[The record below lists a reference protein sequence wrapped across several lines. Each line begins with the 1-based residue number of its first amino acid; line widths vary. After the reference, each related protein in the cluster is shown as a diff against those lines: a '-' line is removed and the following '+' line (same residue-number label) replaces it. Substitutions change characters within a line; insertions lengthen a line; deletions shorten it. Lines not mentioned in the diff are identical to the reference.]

1 MNKNFEFQSPET
13 TSEILEFISQSL
25 KELKLSSKEAVRAEL
40 MCEEALVKLIEHG
53 DFTKEKFISVNVKKF
68 LGDVSVDL
76 RVPGSEFD
84 FYINAGISFS
94 DDDDSGAIRD
104 LVLRAFSNQIKYK
117 YARNHNSVRIT
128 ALRSQYSNLYRM
140 SAALIL
146 AVIASFVMKNF
157 MSEEITAMINR
168 NIIEPVHS
176 LLLNGLKMCTIP
188 IMFFSII
195 SCFSQTAGGNLSG
208 MKRAGGKMFLLS
220 MFNSIIAVFIGVTVV
235 LMFDVGKGMNLTAI
249 ASPSVSAAQNVSLSF
264 GDMIKNFIPDNFLKP
279 FLEGNMLQLVV
290 LAILVGT
297 AIGASGS
304 KIIVSVFD
312 EVNKLFAKIMEI
324 FLHLMP
330 LLVFCSITSMF
341 ISTGAKTLF
350 LLLGILL
357 AFAASNLLIWFTY
370 YLMIIFIA
378 RLNPGTMFKKSL
390 SSIINAAATCST
402 AAAIPDEMKTAQKL
416 GISEKIYSFLV
427 PLGTLI
433 CKNTLCLIL
442 SILTISIA
450 NCYGIE
456 LTLSQIFLIG
466 IYSIFLPM
474 AMPGIPGILLIAMSS
489 LLALAGCPMDGLS
502 VVAVV
507 DPLADMACTVST
519 VMLVLVSTLIVA
531 KSENQID
538 IEKYN
543 S

>member
-1 MNKNFEFQSPET
+1 MNKKFEFQSPET

-53 DFTKEKFISVNVKKF
+53 DFTREKFISVGVKKF
-68 LGDVSVDL
+68 LGDVSVNL
-76 RVPGSEFD
+76 SVPGSQFD

-94 DDDDSGAIRD
+94 DDDSGAIRD

-157 MSEEITAMINR
+157 MSEEITAMIGR
-168 NIIEPVHS
+168 NILGPVHN
-176 LLLNGLKMCTIP
+176 LLLNCLKMCAIP
-188 IMFFSII
+188 IVFFSII
-195 SCFSQTAGGNLSG
+195 SCFSQTTGGNLSE

-220 MFNSIIAVFIGVTVV
+220 MFNNIIAVFIGIAVV
-235 LMFDVGKGMNLTAI
+235 LMFDVGKGMNLTAF
-249 ASPSVSAAQNVSLSF
+249 SNPSLSAAQNASFSL
-264 GDMIKNFIPDNFLKP
+264 GDMIEGFMPDNFLKP

-290 LAILVGT
+290 LAILFGMAMG
-297 AIGASGS
+297 AIGS
-304 KIIVSVFD
+304 KIVVSVFD
-312 EVNKLFAKIMEI
+312 EINRIFAKIMEL
-324 FLHLMP
+324 FLHLIP

-357 AFAASNLLIWFTY
+357 AFAASCILIWVTY

-390 SSIINAAATCST
+390 SSIINAAATCSS
-402 AAAIPDEMKTAQKL
+402 AAAIPDEMKTSQKL

-442 SILTISIA
+442 SILTLSIA

-507 DPLADMACTVST
+507 DPLADMASTVST